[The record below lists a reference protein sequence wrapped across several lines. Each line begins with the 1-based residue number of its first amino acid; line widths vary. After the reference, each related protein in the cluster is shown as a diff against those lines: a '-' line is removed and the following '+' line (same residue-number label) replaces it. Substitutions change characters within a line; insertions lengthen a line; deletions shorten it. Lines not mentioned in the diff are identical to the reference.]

1 VQSINGTTLP
11 NGAWKLSWQLLN
23 EQNKTVNEG
32 AVILDGTDTAQLKNW
47 RWPKMVA
54 ENINRAN
61 SPLKAGAQD
70 AENKAITPADSRY
83 QNELWLPKSLVD
95 KGYSVTLNQQPLA
108 ADELPKPEWILAKSD
123 KGDDLYI
130 DSESVGA
137 LKPGEKINLVINH
150 GKPIVF
156 TPQSD
161 RLGKFHWSHDLAE
174 FINKQGK
181 SAGVMA
187 GEKGADGV
195 TPLVSQYRNRIWV
208 KESTTTVSYTIT
220 AAN

>member
-1 VQSINGTTLP
+1 
-11 NGAWKLSWQLLN
+11 
-23 EQNKTVNEG
+23 
-32 AVILDGTDTAQLKNW
+32 
-47 RWPKMVA
+47 M
-54 ENINRAN
+54 
-61 SPLKAGAQD
+61 QD
-70 AENKAITPADSRY
+70 AENKAITPADSSY

-108 ADELPKPEWILAKSD
+108 ADELPKPVWILAKSD

-161 RLGKFHWSHDLAE
+161 RLGKFHWSHDFAE
-174 FINKQGK
+174 FINKQDK